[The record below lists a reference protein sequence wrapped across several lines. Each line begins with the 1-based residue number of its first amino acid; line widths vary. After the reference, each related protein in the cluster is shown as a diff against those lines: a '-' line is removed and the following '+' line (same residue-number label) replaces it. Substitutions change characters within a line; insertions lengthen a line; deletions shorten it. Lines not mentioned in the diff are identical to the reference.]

1 MLDSNTILGI
11 RTYLECE
18 EYEHGL
24 LTQNNDCWPCGTPI
38 VYRAG
43 ILESQRR
50 PVSTAPAY
58 VLMPPSQA
66 AGGVEYAQV
75 HLGAISPV
83 GLKPLCKNHKVLTV
97 SKFDIGKFDRLLE
110 FVRDIG
116 GISLVIEYET
126 GRRAAPDS
134 IKQIEKVFK
143 YSSLFYYNAWTNKF
157 LKDKEDKFICI
168 LTLLDIPYCL
178 PLFNMRKV
186 DGIGLSFTGAI
197 VKASKAQGYLHRTF
211 RADFIYS
218 NYEDNV
224 FFVDGIATNGMQRPD
239 NSIYD
244 NLNKLTSQRFEI
256 GKEDKD
262 RKKKK
267 VTSKL
272 TINTLDSGHL
282 LTFPDDAPTGEISV
296 SKWTTMPISASNA
309 VVYENEMPEPDQ
321 DDPEVAPS
329 HNALYHG
336 TGEVVMKT
344 TPEGAVY
351 NNNELPSE
359 LPWESNNTFTL
370 TDSTESEEVPTDEPD
385 DTPEEGGN

>member
-1 MLDSNTILGI
+1 
-11 RTYLECE
+11 
-18 EYEHGL
+18 
-24 LTQNNDCWPCGTPI
+24 
-38 VYRAG
+38 
-43 ILESQRR
+43 
-50 PVSTAPAY
+50 
-58 VLMPPSQA
+58 MPPSQA

-83 GLKPLCKNHKVLTV
+83 GLKPLYKNHKVLTV